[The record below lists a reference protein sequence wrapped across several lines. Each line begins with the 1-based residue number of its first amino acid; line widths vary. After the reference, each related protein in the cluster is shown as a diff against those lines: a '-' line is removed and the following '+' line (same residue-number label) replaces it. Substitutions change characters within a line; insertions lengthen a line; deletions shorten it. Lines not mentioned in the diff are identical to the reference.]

1 MKYQVY
7 YARNPTF
14 REDPALTC
22 ANLAETHVFLAEVEA
37 ASLSDVYWKMQGE
50 VWSPHAEADALIRA
64 KGLHHTSMSVGDVI
78 QAGDEFY
85 EVAMIGFRPLSSGEE
100 APGG

>member
-7 YARNPTF
+7 YAKNPTF
-14 REDPALTC
+14 WEDPALTC
-22 ANLAETHVFLAEVEA
+22 ANLAATHVFLTEVEA
-37 ASLSDVYWKMQGE
+37 ASLSDVYRKMQAE
-50 VWSPHAEADALIRA
+50 IWSPGGQQNEFIQS

-78 QAGDEFY
+78 GAGDEFY
-85 EVAMIGFRPLSSGEE
+85 EVAMIGFRRLSSGEE